1 MKIENF
7 CKVFSI
13 IENKSN
19 KLSNKNIELSQ
30 LNVNSFKLNTTNK
43 ETILSLAELNSLH
56 HVADYIVSSIIKTNI
71 VCRNC
76 INCHQS

>member
-30 LNVNSFKLNTTNK
+30 SNVNSFKLNTTNK

-56 HVADYIVSSIIKTNI
+56 HVADYIVFSINK
-71 VCRNC
+71 
-76 INCHQS
+76 